1 MAEVNLRV
9 GTDFESGEV
18 AYIRATGSRAVFI
31 CGKRGSGKSYTLGVI
46 IEELFAQERGK
57 SVLLIA
63 DPMGIYHTM
72 ALANEVQQD
81 EVRQAGLLTE
91 GFPVRL
97 IVPGDPLTCYGDAQI
112 VNRLQTNGVEVT
124 SLWIN
129 AYDLSADAWC
139 ELFNFEINNTM
150 GIAMWRAVDALHE
163 IGEPFTIADITEHL
177 QKDERAKGVTVE
189 ALENRLA
196 AAGKWGIFSEEPT
209 RLTDVFSLDHINI
222 LDLSVIDAGTK
233 GLRNLVLDVV
243 ARRLFTERTRMRR
256 REEFG
261 METHLPRVWMAIDEA
276 HQFVPQGKASL
287 CKEMLIRWVKE
298 GRQPGL
304 SLIVATQQPSAIDSE
319 LLSQCDLIMAHKI
332 TTWDDINAL
341 DRLSATYMEGDL
353 KGYIRQLNR
362 RGEALLV
369 DDETEAVNTIRVRP
383 RRSAHGGAEIQEKT
397 TNRSFF

>member
-9 GTDFESGEV
+9 GNDYESDEI
-18 AYIRATGSRAVFI
+18 AYIRATGSRAIFI
-31 CGKRGSGKSYTLGVI
+31 CGKRGSGKSYTLGVLV
-46 IEELFAQERGK
+46 EELFAQERGK
-57 SVLLIA
+57 AVLLIA

-72 ALANEVQQD
+72 ALANESQWD
-81 EVRQAGLLTE
+81 EVRQAGLLPE
-91 GFPVRL
+91 KFPVRL
-97 IVPGDPLTCYGDAQI
+97 IVPGDPLSCFADAQI
-112 VNRLQTNGVEVT
+112 VERLQANGVVLG

-129 AYDLSADAWC
+129 AHDLSPDAWC
-139 ELFNFEINNTM
+139 ELFNLEINNAM
-150 GIAMWRAVDALHE
+150 GIALWRAVDALHE
-163 IGEPFTIADITEHL
+163 TREHFNISDIL
-177 QKDERAKGVTVE
+177 ASLRKDKRAKSTTIE
-189 ALENRLA
+189 ALENRLTA
-196 AAGKWGIFSEEPT
+196 AKRWHVFSEKPT
-209 RLTDVFSLDHINI
+209 SLTDVFSLEHINV

-233 GLRNLVLDVV
+233 GLRNLVLDIV

-261 METHLPRVWMAIDEA
+261 METRLPHVWMAIDEA
-276 HQFVPQGKASL
+276 HQFVPQGRASL

-304 SLIVATQQPSAIDSE
+304 SLIVATQQPSAIDAE

-369 DDETEAVNTIRVRP
+369 DDETESVNTIRVRP

-397 TNRSFF
+397 ASRSFF

>member
-46 IEELFAQERGK
+46 IEELFAQEQGK
-57 SVLLIA
+57 AVLLIA

-97 IVPGDPLTCYGDAQI
+97 IVPGDPLTCYGDAQV

-129 AYDLSADAWC
+129 AHDLSADAWC

>member
-9 GTDFESGEV
+9 GKDYETEDI

-46 IEELFAQERGK
+46 LEELFAQERGK
-57 SVLLIA
+57 AVLIIA

-72 ALANEVQQD
+72 ALANENQSD

-91 GFPVRL
+91 GFPIRL
-97 IVPGDPLTCYGDAQI
+97 IVPGDPLVCFGDAEI
-112 VNRLQTNGVEVT
+112 VSRLQTNGVEVT

-129 AYDLSADAWC
+129 AHDLSAEAWC
-139 ELFNFEINNTM
+139 ELFDLEINNAM
-150 GIAMWRAVDALHE
+150 GIAMWRAVDTLQETREHFN
-163 IGEPFTIADITEHL
+163 ISDILTTL
-177 QKDERAKGVTVE
+177 RKDTRAKSTSIE
-189 ALENRLA
+189 ALENRLTA
-196 AAGKWGIFSEEPT
+196 AQRWGFFSEQPI
-209 RLTDVFSLDHINI
+209 RLTDIFSLDHINV
-222 LDLSVIDAGTK
+222 LDLSVVDAGTK
-233 GLRNLVLDVV
+233 GLRNLVLDII

-261 METHLPRVWMAIDEA
+261 METNLPRVWMAIDEA
-276 HQFVPQGKASL
+276 HQFVPQGRASL

-304 SLIVATQQPSAIDSE
+304 SLVVATQQPSAIDSE

-332 TTWDDINAL
+332 TTWDDIHAL
-341 DRLSATYMEGDL
+341 DRLSATYMQGDL
-353 KGYIRQLNR
+353 KAYIRQLNR

-369 DDETEAVNTIRVRP
+369 DDETETVRTIRVRP
-383 RRSAHGGAEIQEKT
+383 RRSAHGGAEIQERT
-397 TNRSFF
+397 TRRSFF

>member
-57 SVLLIA
+57 AVLLIA

-72 ALANEVQQD
+72 ALANEIQQD

-97 IVPGDPLTCYGDAQI
+97 IVPGDPLTCYGDAQV

-129 AYDLSADAWC
+129 AHDLSADAWC

-163 IGEPFTIADITEHL
+163 IGEPFTITDITEHL

-276 HQFVPQGKASL
+276 HQFVPQGRASL

>member
-97 IVPGDPLTCYGDAQI
+97 IVPGDPLTCYGDAQV

-129 AYDLSADAWC
+129 AHDLSADAWC

-276 HQFVPQGKASL
+276 HQFVPQGKV
-287 CKEMLIRWVKE
+287 I
-298 GRQPGL
+298 
-304 SLIVATQQPSAIDSE
+304 
-319 LLSQCDLIMAHKI
+319 
-332 TTWDDINAL
+332 
-341 DRLSATYMEGDL
+341 
-353 KGYIRQLNR
+353 
-362 RGEALLV
+362 LV
-369 DDETEAVNTIRVRP
+369 
-383 RRSAHGGAEIQEKT
+383 
-397 TNRSFF
+397 

>member
-57 SVLLIA
+57 AVLLIA

-72 ALANEVQQD
+72 ALANEIQQD

-276 HQFVPQGKASL
+276 HQFVPQGRSSL

>member
-97 IVPGDPLTCYGDAQI
+97 IVPGDPLTCYGDAQV

-129 AYDLSADAWC
+129 AHDLSADAWC

-276 HQFVPQGKASL
+276 HQFVPQGRSSL

>member
-57 SVLLIA
+57 AVLLIA

-72 ALANEVQQD
+72 ALANEIQQD

-97 IVPGDPLTCYGDAQI
+97 IVPGDPLTCYGDAQV

-129 AYDLSADAWC
+129 AHDLSADAWC

-276 HQFVPQGKASL
+276 HQFVPQGRASL